1 MINFFLAD
9 SQEQSDKED
18 YEDDNDTESCC
29 TNNVSYN
36 LFRIGPSSTE
46 QNELMKNTIKEY
58 KMLVR
63 TKEDGYEVGKK

>member
-1 MINFFLAD
+1 MINFFLVN

-18 YEDDNDTESCC
+18 REEDNDKESCC
-29 TNNVSYN
+29 TSNVSYN

-46 QNELMKNTIKEY
+46 QNGLMKNTIKEY

-63 TKEDGYEVGKK
+63 IKEDGYEVGKK